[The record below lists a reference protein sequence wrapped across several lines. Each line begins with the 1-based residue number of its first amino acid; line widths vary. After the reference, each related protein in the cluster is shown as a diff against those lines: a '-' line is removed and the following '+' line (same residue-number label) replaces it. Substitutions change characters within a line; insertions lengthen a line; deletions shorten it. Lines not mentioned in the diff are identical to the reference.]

1 MKEFSE
7 AARRW
12 SRFNILQYRRGVVS
26 KYPDIMQHMST
37 FTEPRARRGRG
48 TGRLARRKG
57 GYRQKAGGAAEGG
70 RGLRKERRLLGS
82 LAAGRMQME
91 SYAARKRI
99 LNQQLVRRRG
109 PSRGGARFS
118 SPVRPAGRTTPARRD
133 TRLHLSAATILP
145 RG

>member
-1 MKEFSE
+1 M
-7 AARRW
+7 RC
-12 SRFNILQYRRGVVS
+12 SRFNILQYRRSVVS

-48 TGRLARRKG
+48 RLARRKG
-57 GYRQKAGGAAEGG
+57 GYRQKAGGAGVRKALG
-70 RGLRKERRLLGS
+70 RLLGRLLGS

-109 PSRGGARFS
+109 PSRGSARFS
-118 SPVRPAGRTTPARRD
+118 SPVRPAGGTTPARRD
-133 TRLHLSAATILP
+133 TRLHLSVATILP

>member
-7 AARRW
+7 ASRRC

-57 GYRQKAGGAAEGG
+57 GYRQKAGGAAEDG
-70 RGLRKERRLLGS
+70 RGLRKERS

-133 TRLHLSAATILP
+133 TRLHLSAATTLP